1 MCFILCLILDRV
13 RRQVTKLKMR
23 NCGIVAVAV
32 GIPVAR
38 YPPHRSVRAL
48 LSAYGSYLRW
58 VAANRSVGQGC
69 NTRGGGSQRVAHGT
83 IRSQGQRRRWLR
95 WSSGVRHSRVNR
107 VRKVPNAPPSGTK
120 TATIALTDTQRK
132 VFSTVSAARNK
143 HGLAAPNGAR
153 GQ

>member
-1 MCFILCLILDRV
+1 MPGGKRSASLLYAAV
-13 RRQVTKLKMR
+13 RTDLRCSR
-23 NCGIVAVAV
+23 PASPAPAPDWVAVAV

-83 IRSQGQRRRWLR
+83 IRSQVQRRRWL
-95 WSSGVRHSRVNR
+95 
-107 VRKVPNAPPSGTK
+107 
-120 TATIALTDTQRK
+120 
-132 VFSTVSAARNK
+132 
-143 HGLAAPNGAR
+143 
-153 GQ
+153 